1 MIRYERSNEI
11 DAGEPCDD
19 DVAVSGGVSAG
30 CSRFSRD
37 RFGDLFVDKKHLARV
52 ERPSSLDRRV
62 IVYFDASIR
71 CD

>member
-11 DAGEPCDD
+11 DAGEPSDD
-19 DVAVSGGVSAG
+19 DVAVSGGVSAR

-37 RFGDLFVDKKHLARV
+37 GFGDSLVDKKHLARI
-52 ERPSSLDRRV
+52 ERPSPVDRRV
-62 IVYFDASIR
+62 ILTVL

>member
-1 MIRYERSNEI
+1 MLASLAMMMLPYQ
-11 DAGEPCDD
+11 
-19 DVAVSGGVSAG
+19 GGVSAG

-37 RFGDLFVDKKHLARV
+37 GFDSLFVDKKHLARI

-62 IVYFDASIR
+62 IFVLTASVL